1 MYYIYI
7 VMNPSRTTIY
17 IGVTNNLRARLAE
30 HYLNRG
36 SKNHFAS
43 RYYCY
48 ELVHFESFQYIQ
60 DAINREKQLKGWR
73 RSKKLDLIH
82 LNNPALQKITHP

>member
-1 MYYIYI
+1 MFYTYI
-7 VMNPSRTTIY
+7 VMNPRRTTIY
-17 IGVTNNLRARLAE
+17 IGVTNNLRVRLAE
-30 HYLNRG
+30 HYMDRG

-48 ELVHFESFQYIQ
+48 ELVHFESFTYIL

-73 RSKKLDLIH
+73 RSKKIDLIQ
-82 LNNPALQKITHP
+82 LNNPAMKKLVPP